1 MEFNSKGLSQS
12 SRKEEESCCL
22 VFPSSTKCEIRHFQV
37 GRRQRNLQKS
47 VIHLQ
52 SCCFANLNLLVFCLP
67 RCRRRPPCLSSLTT
81 GTARATA
88 TATATATRTS
98 NKQNYNSTPASR
110 CLAHFFAVIARQRRE
125 IPSRDGVEFVDK
137 FFFLFLNSRSR
148 SVPEEFIF
156 REIHLHLC
164 LRCRRCQSSASVRRT
179 MVFSCGLK

>member
-1 MEFNSKGLSQS
+1 M
-12 SRKEEESCCL
+12 
-22 VFPSSTKCEIRHFQV
+22 FPSSTKREIRHFHV
-37 GRRQRNLQKS
+37 VIVRRRQRNLQKS
-47 VIHLQ
+47 VIQVQ
-52 SCCFANLNLLVFCLP
+52 SCYFVNLNLLVFCLP

-88 TATATATRTS
+88 TATATRTS
-98 NKQNYNSTPASR
+98 NKQNYNSTPAAR

-137 FFFLFLNSRSR
+137 FFSLFLTSRSR

-179 MVFSCGLK
+179 MVFFLRIKIVLQFIPSEPGWSWMLILP